1 VQPTA
6 QAVGDR
12 KEISKPQRGERNCE
26 RPQQEVCSKTIT
38 LPRHTQCEM
47 GEHMRSIHF
56 SPGKN
61 QIALALSGLLVL
73 ISFFLVVAAAAQD
86 LPSAK
91 PEMVGLSSERLERIG
106 TSVQRSIDDKRVA
119 GAVTLVVRHG
129 KVAWFK
135 SQGMMDRE
143 AGKAMRP
150 DAMFRICSMSK
161 PITSVAVMIL
171 YEEGKFLLDD
181 PVSKYL
187 PEFKNPKVLVKPASG
202 EPYSIPASREITIRD
217 LLRHT
222 SGLTYN
228 WNSDLGA
235 MYEKAEVASGL
246 LQYDGTIGD
255 SVKRLAGLPLLF
267 NPGDRFEYSLG
278 VDVLGRLVEVVSGM
292 PLDEF
297 FRTRIFEPLG
307 MKDTYF
313 YPPENKLD
321 RLATAYTYYADK
333 GLNRFPDT
341 PIREGTFVYSADYP
355 SRGPK
360 KLFSG
365 GAGLVSTAMD
375 YARFCQMMLDNGMPG
390 GTRLLSR
397 KTVELMTQDSLG
409 KISPDRG
416 FGLGFGIEGVKGP
429 LSDLGSVG
437 EYNWGGFFYTG
448 FTIDP
453 KEQMIV
459 IFMAQ
464 LHPTGGLTLDHE
476 VNLLAYQAIND

>member
-1 VQPTA
+1 
-6 QAVGDR
+6 
-12 KEISKPQRGERNCE
+12 
-26 RPQQEVCSKTIT
+26 
-38 LPRHTQCEM
+38 
-47 GEHMRSIHF
+47 MRAKCF
-56 SPGKN
+56 SAGKSRR
-61 QIALALSGLLVL
+61 IPVLLG
-73 ISFFLVVAAAAQD
+73 SFVFVILVLVVAATAQD
-86 LPSAK
+86 LPAAK
-91 PEMVGLSSERLERIG
+91 PETVGLSSERLERIA
-106 TSVQRSIDDKRVA
+106 TAVQRDIDNKRIA

-143 AGKAMRP
+143 AAKPMRP
-150 DAMFRICSMSK
+150 DAMFRICSMTK
-161 PITSVAVMIL
+161 PITSVAVMEL

-187 PEFKNPKVLVKPASG
+187 PEFENPKVLVKPASG
-202 EPYSIPASREITIRD
+202 EPHTIPATREVTIRD

-222 SGLTYN
+222 SGITYN
-228 WNSDLGA
+228 WNGDLGP
-235 MYEKAEVASGL
+235 MYEKANVASGL

-255 SVKRLAGLPLLF
+255 SVKSLAGLPLLF
-267 NPGDRFEYSLG
+267 NPGERFEYSLG
-278 VDVLGRLVEVVSGM
+278 VDVLGRLVEVVSGK

-321 RLATAYTYYADK
+321 RLATAYAYYADK

-355 SRGPK
+355 TRGPK

-365 GAGLVSTAMD
+365 GAGLVSTALD
-375 YARFCQMMLDNGMPG
+375 YARFCQMMLDG
-390 GTRLLSR
+390 GKAGNTRLLSR
-397 KTVELMTQDSLG
+397 KSVELMTTDSLG
-409 KISPDRG
+409 KISSDWA
-416 FGLGFGIEGVKGP
+416 FGLGFGIEGMKAP
-429 LSDLGSVG
+429 MSELGSPG

-448 FTIDP
+448 FSIDP

-464 LHPTGGLTLDHE
+464 LHPTGDLTLDHQ
-476 VNLLAYQAIND
+476 VHALAYQAIND